1 MTVTCVEP
9 VTKTKSRVVIDGE
22 FAFILYKGELFH
34 YHIVENKEIKEEV
47 YREIK
52 DDVVLKRAKLRALYL
67 LKDMDRT
74 EEQLRGKLRGSEYTE
89 DIIEK
94 ALEYVKSFGYVDD
107 SAYARRFVEAN
118 RKRKSRRD
126 IYFSLYKKGVP
137 GELIEQTIEECYET
151 EDSVSAIKEIM
162 RKKHYSCETASE
174 KETQKMYAYLVR
186 KGFRYEDV
194 RQVIQVSEG
203 NA

>member
-9 VTKTKSRVVIDGE
+9 VTKTKSRVFIDGE

-74 EEQLRGKLRGSEYTE
+74 EEQLRGKLRGSEYAE

-94 ALEYVKSFGYVDD
+94 AL
-107 SAYARRFVEAN
+107 
-118 RKRKSRRD
+118 
-126 IYFSLYKKGVP
+126 
-137 GELIEQTIEECYET
+137 
-151 EDSVSAIKEIM
+151 
-162 RKKHYSCETASE
+162 
-174 KETQKMYAYLVR
+174 
-186 KGFRYEDV
+186 
-194 RQVIQVSEG
+194 
-203 NA
+203 

>member
-9 VTKTKSRVVIDGE
+9 VTKTKSRVFIDGE

-74 EEQLRGKLRGSEYTE
+74 EEQLRGKLRGSEYAE

-118 RKRKSRRD
+118 RKEKA
-126 IYFSLYKKGVP
+126 
-137 GELIEQTIEECYET
+137 GETYIFHC
-151 EDSVSAIKEIM
+151 IKRSPWGI
-162 RKKHYSCETASE
+162 
-174 KETQKMYAYLVR
+174 
-186 KGFRYEDV
+186 
-194 RQVIQVSEG
+194 
-203 NA
+203 N